1 MDKDH
6 LWDSS
11 DEELSLIDSL
21 YDATVLSRF
30 EKTPHEFIPQGSFE
44 RIITIKTIQGALY
57 EMMDEVDEA
66 LIYYI
71 MNNAR
76 KLFAITVLTRLER
89 SEYLTLAMRLFR
101 DHNFSDEN
109 LPIESPSI
117 SEDGQFDLSAHP
129 LRRLGKLWSRAN
141 IRTFCRE
148 QWQLLAPIFSTD
160 ITNLDLG
167 EHIIPFI
174 NDNDK
179 ARQRSFGSVSRYTV
193 HPDHMRGSAIDGKVV
208 TTFDE
213 YNRQFFD
220 TIQAL
225 SNIVAVKEIEREHGH
240 NWAAQAPALAQL
252 DTLNHDHIVRF
263 ITAFQC
269 RLDGYEERYLMF
281 EWADGGN
288 LRDLWVSI
296 PEPKLEPRLI
306 KAALIQLKRLAEALN
321 AAHYVKDG
329 SSYRHGNLKPEN
341 IWWFSDGT
349 TLGKLKIGGWSEAK
363 SPHVARKLWPKHGAA
378 MYGARLYEPPEVMTD
393 IDPTFLRQATQRHS
407 RLCDIWSMGCITLEF
422 VVWLL
427 YGVQGLNEFNCSIQG
442 NSGVHSAFYRIP
454 DRKNRHVAEVHDR
467 VIHWMNFM
475 SKDSAGRNRNG
486 TKTALGDVLAIV
498 RDKLP
503 VVEPP
508 EPKHDRRSL
517 AISRPQE
524 SDAAQNVGVPTI
536 TVTLAQ
542 SNEPVTPSQIPTQ
555 MAQEPRTPT
564 RDIAIELSAY
574 PTRRIMDSNT
584 ATVRITWSVP

>member
-1 MDKDH
+1 MDTKYFLDENAD
-6 LWDSS
+6 LADILTASS
-11 DEELSLIDSL
+11 VRSQ
-21 YDATVLSRF
+21 F
-30 EKTPHEFIPQGSFE
+30 EKTPRYFVPQGEFD
-44 RIITIKTIQGALY
+44 RIVTRETIRDTLY
-57 EMMDEVDEA
+57 SRTEAEDAVLVD
-66 LIYYI
+66 YI
-71 MNNAR
+71 VKDAR
-76 KLFAITVLTRLER
+76 KLFAIAVLSDL
-89 SEYLTLAMRLFR
+89 SGPSYLTQAMYLFR
-101 DHNFSDEN
+101 DHNFSDSN
-109 LPIESPSI
+109 LPIEDPPI
-117 SEDGQFDLSAHP
+117 SEDGQFDLPAHP
-129 LRRLGKLWSRAN
+129 LRRLSKFWRGAM
-141 IRTFCRE
+141 IHTFCYE
-148 QWQLLAPIFSTD
+148 QWKLLVPVFLPD
-160 ITNLDLG
+160 GVYHDLG
-167 EHIIPFI
+167 VQIIQFI
-174 NDNDK
+174 DK
-179 ARQRSFGSVSRYTV
+179 SDEAREGSSGSVRRYTV
-193 HPDHMRGSAIDGKVV
+193 HQDHIQGFATGGK
-208 TTFDE
+208 
-213 YNRQFFD
+213 
-220 TIQAL
+220 AP
-225 SNIVAVKEIEREHGH
+225 SNIVAVKEIKRQHGH
-240 NWAAQAPALAQL
+240 NWAAQATALAQL

-269 RLDGYEERYLMF
+269 RLDGYEEQYLMF
-281 EWADGGN
+281 EWADGSN

-306 KAALIQLKRLAEALN
+306 KAALIQLKGLAEALN

-329 SSYRHGNLKPEN
+329 LSYRHGNLKPEN

-407 RLCDIWSMGCITLEF
+407 RLCDICSMGCITLEF

-475 SKDSAGRNRNG
+475 SKDSACRNRNG

-498 RDKLP
+498 RDKLL

-524 SDAAQNVGVPTI
+524 FDAAQNVGVPTI

-542 SNEPVTPSQIPTQ
+542 SN
-555 MAQEPRTPT
+555 
-564 RDIAIELSAY
+564 
-574 PTRRIMDSNT
+574 
-584 ATVRITWSVP
+584 